1 MHTEDNLNFD
11 KITFNRKPEAV
22 PYKNRISYKIM
33 FVSLLIKYTSPTS
46 GCSLEKMQIIS
57 SYYFNKNEQANFIY
71 MLRNNRQR
79 ILFKEDL
86 FLVKAVNYM
95 YSEKILKL
103 QKDGKYRLTAKG
115 KKLNTIIEMEDAFF
129 NEKKFFEKIGNFFS
143 ENIIEEMKSRIV

>member
-1 MHTEDNLNFD
+1 MNIEDNLNFD

-33 FVSLLIKYTSPTS
+33 FVSLLMKYTSPSS
-46 GCSLEKMQIIS
+46 GCSLEKMQMIS
-57 SYYFNKNEQANFIY
+57 SYYFNKNEQDNFIY
-71 MLRNNRQR
+71 MLKNNKQG

-103 QKDGKYRLTAKG
+103 QKDGKYRLTVKG
-115 KKLNTIIEMEDAFF
+115 KKLNTIIENENAFS
-129 NEKKFFEKIGNFFS
+129 NERNFFKRIGTFFS
-143 ENIIEEMKSRIV
+143 ENVIEEMKSRIV

>member
-1 MHTEDNLNFD
+1 MKIEDSLNFD

-22 PYKNRISYKIM
+22 PYKNRISYKMM
-33 FVSLLIKYTSPTS
+33 FVALLIKYTSPSS

-57 SYYFNKNEQANFIY
+57 SYYFNKNEQDNFIY
-71 MLRNNRQR
+71 MLENSVQK

-103 QKDGKYRLTAKG
+103 QKDGKYRLTKKG
-115 KKLNTIIEMEDAFF
+115 RELVEIIEKEEAFL
-129 NEKKFFEKIGNFFS
+129 NEIYFFRKIGNRFS
-143 ENIIEEMKSRIV
+143 ESTIELMKSRIV